1 MIEILSIAY
10 TKATECTV
18 NVCIGDSYKMTY
30 QKARDKLVKEL
41 EKAGYN
47 ENTGKYHFSDVL
59 INIDMVNELTTATFK
74 TEGYDF
80 LECVQRGFIFD
91 LRHLN
96 QLKQDLQAELDK
108 MPSKE
113 QIEAYRSIGTYSDKS
128 ARQYLEQ
135 RNKLER
141 QLKELDDKVLR
152 NGKSPT

>member
-1 MIEILSIAY
+1 MSIAY

-80 LECVQRGFIFD
+80 LECVEKGFIFD
-91 LRHLN
+91 LEHLN
-96 QLKQDLQAELDK
+96 RLKRDLCDELEK
-108 MPSKE
+108 LPSKE
-113 QIEAYRSIGTYSDKS
+113 QIRKYMSIGAYTDIQGNQLLK
-128 ARQYLEQ
+128 Q
-135 RNKLER
+135 REKLEK
-141 QLKELDDKVLR
+141 QIKELDDKVLR